1 MFCKRVLQSDTINW
15 WCTEGN
21 IVASPECVNGP
32 LIHFLYATKSLA
44 FETSFFVK
52 PVKNLKCYEAE
63 VLALNVK
70 WLRHHKKMLC
80 AANFQE
86 FMRKVCDFQ
95 DEHHLITDNRG

>member
-1 MFCKRVLQSDTINW
+1 MKQI
-15 WCTEGN
+15 
-21 IVASPECVNGP
+21 
-32 LIHFLYATKSLA
+32 
-44 FETSFFVK
+44 
-52 PVKNLKCYEAE
+52 

-86 FMRKVCDFQ
+86 LMRKVCDFQ